1 MTKTTTRP
9 QVRKPETREKITMND
24 QELKVRVAVRKN
36 TTRPDNTVKTDV
48 ILYSHGAGRINYWVS
63 LEDSR
68 NYDIISY
75 YFLYDMAEIKLFDEK
90 NEYKIIDI

>member
-1 MTKTTTRP
+1 MMKTATRP
-9 QVRKPETREKITMND
+9 QARKPDTREKITMND

-36 TTRPDNTVKTDV
+36 TTRPDNTAKTDI
-48 ILYSHGAGRINYWVS
+48 ILYSHGAGRINYWVT

-75 YFLYDMAEIKLFDEK
+75 YFLYDMAEIKLFDE
-90 NEYKIIDI
+90 NSCVKIVSL